1 MYISYS
7 ISFLSFLESP
17 KVGCPCNSYEE
28 VFTGLKITCIN
39 KNTFFLNS
47 KAAVGYILGGLIPIF
62 SFVGVS

>member
-1 MYISYS
+1 M
-7 ISFLSFLESP
+7 
-17 KVGCPCNSYEE
+17 GCPCNSYEE